1 MRMNRRN
8 VLFVLGT
15 TILLG
20 GMLIASGAFSQ
31 VQADRSVTVETTS
44 DSNAALGLEINS
56 SVNESYVID
65 GSSNTEDA
73 TEIKFKNLNDN
84 ATIYYDTVLD
94 ITNNGD
100 QDVTVNVNSSSSAIM
115 VYSGSTPNSFDSTNE
130 ATLGTIQGGSD
141 TKTLGI
147 AVNTSRSDTEP
158 TITIEATA

>member
-31 VQADRSVTVETTS
+31 VQADRSVTVETTG
-44 DSNAALGLEINS
+44 DSNAALGLAINS
-56 SVNESYVID
+56 SVNESYVTD
-65 GSSNTEDA
+65 GSSSTEDA
-73 TEIKFKNLNDN
+73 IEIKFQNLNDN

-100 QDVTVNVNSSSSAIM
+100 QDVTVNVTSSSSAIM
-115 VYSGSTPNSFDSTNE
+115 VYSGSTPSSFDSTNE